1 MQGYQITFF
10 TQQGRKHGHTA
21 LCDWLLGVA
30 KDCGLHGATI
40 VAAAKGF
47 GHTGQMHSAGFF
59 DLADQPQLVV
69 MTATAEQADALLAR
83 IRSEDLQLF
92 YLKSPAEFGLLG
104 AGT

>member
-10 TQQGRKHGHTA
+10 TQQGRKHGHTP
-21 LCDWLLGVA
+21 LCDWLLSLA
-30 KDCGLHGATI
+30 QDSGLDGATI

-47 GHTGQMHSAGFF
+47 GHTGQTHSAGFF

-69 MTATAEQADALLAR
+69 MTATAEQAETLLQR

-92 YLKSPAEFGLLG
+92 YLKCPAEFGLLG